1 MNTKYGGEKVSF
13 GDCGE
18 LEKINFLGAPQKG
31 SPDVYAFAKSRGAG
45 GGEKGGLQ
53 KGMIRCLGN
62 MSIE

>member
-1 MNTKYGGEKVSF
+1 MEGSF

-45 GGEKGGLQ
+45 GGEKGGC
-53 KGMIRCLGN
+53 KKA
-62 MSIE
+62 